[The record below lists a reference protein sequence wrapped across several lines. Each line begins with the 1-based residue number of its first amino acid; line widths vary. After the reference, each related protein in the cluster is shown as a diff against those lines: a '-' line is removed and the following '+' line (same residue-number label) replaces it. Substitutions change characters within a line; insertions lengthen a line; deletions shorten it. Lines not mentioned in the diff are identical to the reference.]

1 MKRVGL
7 WAAIG
12 IGIFITV
19 GLITVEPGY
28 AEDGPT
34 CTLETLNG
42 VYVFTATGYN
52 ITSSGPI
59 PKAIVEVI
67 DFIGVG
73 TLSVP
78 AATVSINGVISRT
91 IDGSGTYTVDE
102 DCTGTI
108 TFTLGPNFDIFIAP
122 NGKELYMIQT
132 GGVVP
137 AVFAGTT
144 KRVSRK

>member
-34 CTLETLNG
+34 CTLKTLNG
-42 VYVFTATGYN
+42 VYVFTATGWN
-52 ITSSGPI
+52 ITPSGPI

-67 DFIGVG
+67 DFNGDG
-73 TLSVP
+73 TLTVP
-78 AATVSINGVISRT
+78 AATVSINGVISGGGG
-91 IDGSGTYTVDE
+91 GSGTYTVDE

-108 TFTLGPNFDIFIAP
+108 TFTPGPNFDIFIVP

-132 GGVVP
+132 GGVLP

-144 KRVSRK
+144 KRVSSK

>member
-1 MKRVGL
+1 MKRIGL

-34 CTLETLNG
+34 CTLKTLNG

-52 ITSSGPI
+52 ITPSGPI

-67 DFIGVG
+67 DFNGDG
-73 TLSVP
+73 MLAVP

-108 TFTLGPNFDIFIAP
+108 TFTPGPGFDIFIAP

-132 GGVVP
+132 GAP